1 MQRHPLLLH
10 RRTLMGL
17 GAAAL
22 GTRLLAAD
30 APMPV
35 TDTSPGLP
43 PCDPPP
49 STRLDYDVSGKASGF
64 SYQAHGQLDWRREAD
79 RYDARLTLSM
89 PLLGSRVQT
98 SEGRIGPDGLRPE
111 RFADRRRSKERAA
124 SFERNEQRIRF
135 SNQAPQAVLQPGAQ
149 DRLSLF
155 LQLAGLL
162 RAQARAAGDSI
173 EFQVVGTGDAET
185 WRFLVGPLQPLAL
198 PAGTVEAVR
207 ITRAPRK
214 PDDSRVELWL
224 APSLAHIP
232 VRLRI
237 TQADGDVA
245 DQRLAR
251 WP

>member
-1 MQRHPLLLH
+1 MHLPPLPLH
-10 RRTLMGL
+10 RRALIGL
-17 GAAAL
+17 GAATL

-30 APMPV
+30 
-35 TDTSPGLP
+35 SPAGLP

-49 STRLDYDVSGKASGF
+49 GTRLDYDVSGKASGF
-64 SYQAHGQLDWRREAD
+64 TYHAQGQLDWRRDAE

-98 SEGRIGPDGLRPE
+98 SEGRIGPDGLRPD
-111 RFADRRRSKERAA
+111 RFADRRRNKERSA
-124 SFERNEQRIRF
+124 SFERDEQRIRF
-135 SNQAPQAVLQPGAQ
+135 SNQAPHAVLQPGAQ

-162 RAQARAAGDSI
+162 RKQPRAPGDGI
-173 EFQVVGTGDAET
+173 EFQVVGTGDAEN
-185 WRFLVGPLQPLAL
+185 WRFVIGPLQPLAL
-198 PAGTVEAVR
+198 PAGTIEAVR
-207 ITRAPRK
+207 IARAPRK

-224 APSLAHIP
+224 APTLGHLP

-237 TQADGDVA
+237 TQVDGDLA
-245 DQRLAR
+245 DQRLSR